1 MCEAHVH
8 ANADMNMYTHA
19 NPHHSNT
26 HAHNNVTQ
34 QVICDDF
41 ATWSTLTHKWTQFK
55 HMHCWRQGETSP
67 PRTKREIQIWTD
79 TCSFR
84 QVCRPSCRRGTMRGA
99 SRTSRAV
106 AKGRWR
112 TFHWK
117 WNLSCVQPIAFA
129 VRYPS
134 PPSAKTLPI
143 RTHTTQTRTP
153 ITTWCDKQRLLFL
166 WLINIHTY
174 RKVHNSRTRTVDFRV
189 RWVHHAQSERFK
201 YRRTSFHSDSSVH
214 FIFDV
219 NMPQPV
225 LVQELC
231 KTRKACANKSGI
243 QYQQLGDGSGHVS
256 VVVEVACHGRVA
268 DSHCSHQDVE
278 QIHPDF
284 FWF

>member
-79 TCSFR
+79 TRSFR

-112 TFHWK
+112 TFLWK
-117 WNLSCVQPIAFA
+117 WNLCTVYCIFSEISFATLCKNSAYSNPHHTNTHAYNNMMRQATFVVFVIDQHSHVQKGTQFTHTHCWLQGEM
-129 VRYPS
+129 S
-134 PPSAKTLPI
+134 PPRTKRKIQVQTDIFSFRQFCTLYFWCKYATASAGA
-143 RTHTTQTRTP
+143 
-153 ITTWCDKQRLLFL
+153 
-166 WLINIHTY
+166 
-174 RKVHNSRTRTVDFRV
+174 RTV
-189 RWVHHAQSERFK
+189 QNSK
-201 YRRTSFHSDSSVH
+201 G
-214 FIFDV
+214 
-219 NMPQPV
+219 M
-225 LVQELC
+225 
-231 KTRKACANKSGI
+231 RK
-243 QYQQLGDGSGHVS
+243 
-256 VVVEVACHGRVA
+256 
-268 DSHCSHQDVE
+268 
-278 QIHPDF
+278 
-284 FWF
+284 